1 LKADYLFICY
11 GLNEAFKGPDS
22 LDAFRRQ
29 LTTFLQHLKSNT
41 YNGRSAPQLILVSPI
56 AHEILGG
63 LLPDPSEHN
72 RNLKRYTQAMKQV
85 ASELDI
91 PFIDLFS
98 RTERAYSKSEP
109 LTIKDRKST
118 RLNSSHVKI

>member
-1 LKADYLFICY
+1 Y

-98 RTERAYSKSEP
+98 RTERAYSQSEP